1 MKQVADEKNKSGV
14 NVLDL
19 GCGKGGDLL
28 KFQKGPVSHVICADI
43 AETSV
48 DQCKERYKS
57 HKHRFTAE
65 FVTGDCSKVHFPYN
79 NFSDMILIIECF
91 SFAG

>member
-1 MKQVADEKNKSGV
+1 
-14 NVLDL
+14 L

-48 DQCKERYKS
+48 DQCEERYKS
-57 HKHRFTAE
+57 HQHNFTAE
-65 FVTGDCSKVHFPYN
+65 FITGDCSKVKILNPLTTFSL
-79 NFSDMILIIECF
+79 NFF
-91 SFAG
+91 FK

>member
-1 MKQVADEKNKSGV
+1 MKQVADEKNKKGV

-48 DQCKERYKS
+48 DQCEQRYKS
-57 HKHRFTAE
+57 HRHRFTAE
-65 FVTGDCSKVHFPYN
+65 FVTGDCSKVKFFHLLTTT
-79 NFSDMILIIECF
+79 FSFNKLIF